1 MSRSFLIFK
10 TITDCHLCFLIAS
23 AIQKCVTQGSIL
35 VTEAVPVQDLETSV
49 AHMSGERWIILKWSH
64 LCLATSRQGK
74 KRNQRVQDHHLCP
87 SWTTVSHWLP
97 PRLPPGGAS
106 TPPRPAERDPPL
118 SDGNLATC
126 YLLYNSCD
134 HLLLLDDPG
143 QLDNWCSLGQDHT

>member
-35 VTEAVPVQDLETSV
+35 VTEAVPVQDLEASV
-49 AHMSGERWIILKWSH
+49 AHTSGERWIILKWSH
-64 LCLATSRQGK
+64 LCLAKSRQGK
-74 KRNQRVQDHHLCP
+74 ERNQRVQDHHLCP

-126 YLLYNSCD
+126 YLLYGCD
-134 HLLLLDDPG
+134 HLLLLHDPG